1 MEKGETRYMRIWF
14 RLIIAMSAGLAP
26 MVHAEAFKNEPA
38 EFRGIEWGAPF
49 ADHAQHLELVR
60 EDNDVLVYLRSDE
73 KGDSSQGSFM
83 KIAYRFYKDRF
94 SAGIIQTYGNDTK
107 KKLRES
113 LIEEYGEPI
122 RLSRRQELDAWDGEH
137 VQIVLSCSVTSYC
150 AAEFISKKMI
160 ALEEQETGKP
170 VQILQKDN
178 D

>member
-1 MEKGETRYMRIWF
+1 MRICF
-14 RLIIAMSAGLAP
+14 TLLITSLAVSTP

-49 ADHAQHLELVR
+49 SDHAQQMELVR
-60 EDNDVLVYLRSDE
+60 EDDDVLVYMRSDE
-73 KGDSSQGSFM
+73 KVDSSHGSFT

-94 SAGIIQTYGNDTK
+94 SAGIIQTYGNETK

-113 LIEEYGEPI
+113 LIAEYGEPI

-160 ALEEQETGKP
+160 VFEEQETGQP
-170 VQILQKDN
+170 VQILNKDN